1 MPNNAPPRMKIW
13 GMQKL
18 DNILGNVRYQRLN
31 HVYF

>member
-1 MPNNAPPRMKIW
+1 MPNNAQPRMKIW

-18 DNILGNVRYQRLN
+18 DNILVNVRYQRLN

>member
-1 MPNNAPPRMKIW
+1 MPNNAPLRMKIW

-18 DNILGNVRYQRLN
+18 VNILVNVRYQRLN